1 MVTDPPNKVKPG
13 TVVAD
18 PFSTSTQ
25 AVKPDTIVADPF
37 SAETQPP
44 PKAPAAPVSQAPELD
59 PFGDVI
65 AKPSLAA
72 KQEPMVPT
80 TKMTEG
86 MPFVSQRQN
95 MMELERKEELS
106 AEIARQNMFLNS
118 PFAGMNEEQLNK
130 AKQGIEAEK
139 MAFDKIGQSIVQRT
153 GSLKESA
160 AALEATRKQLE
171 QQIQENPALQ
181 PELSAQYDAA
191 VEAHNKEAR
200 TVQALI
206 PIAED
211 YASKLGLDEMAATM
225 QDYEIKKGQGS
236 WGGAIANKF
245 TGSIGEMFA
254 GVLDFNQVIDKAML
268 NAIGNEKLIEAYDK
282 GTKGASDY
290 ARSATEDLLRIES
303 TTKEYV
309 QEKEKGLL
317 GGAVLGLAGSAAPM
331 MTPGM
336 SGMFFQSYDGA
347 KQEMSGPEWAD
358 VSENEKAA
366 LAATTGIIAASLER
380 FGFSNMAKN
389 TPVVRQILGSSLPKM
404 IPGMSAGQINRL
416 VNAETDSWIRNAI
429 VRTGSG
435 FLAEA
440 ETGATQELADIGMK
454 EMYNEA
460 KGRDLFQ
467 TPESFVDAF
476 GQVVRSGIPEGIG
489 GGIMS
494 APFAYSAARNAGA
507 VGKQQ
512 TEKQYEFMEKLFTDP
527 DYVDTFKA
535 ASEAKVK
542 AGEVTQA
549 EVDRAVDDLQV
560 ASKLMQKM
568 PEDMP
573 ADKRRQA
580 FDLLLEKERL
590 SKKEKAMVE
599 GKVQEIDDKL
609 RKLASIETKTPT
621 TDKTS
626 TNTATIKQ
634 GDGSVSKDGGHRFI
648 VDGRISLPVKGDGS
662 QDAIRETT
670 AWADEVTSLN
680 DGTIILTDPDNGPVQ
695 KLVVGRGDETSF
707 WLEDA
712 KTGEVMWKSGDNIG
726 LLKSRVGNGDI
737 LSTPTA
743 ATAKIDPEGDLTDD
757 QLNALAEDPSL
768 AATKAATSGGVDVN
782 DSAAINEL
790 ATRLQGLNKAGA
802 DYAAIIGKAAKAA
815 TTLRSITPGVNIQV
829 HETAD
834 TIPVGDASSGNRGV
848 LTITGRDANG
858 NAEGTIHINLDQA
871 TENTIAHEIGHV
883 ALRQAFG
890 ADPKLFTQ
898 FKERIKK
905 AVKPSDFKAV
915 EAMMGKDYSS
925 AEAPEEF
932 LADLTQMVSDRI
944 DSGDP
949 LTAKEITAIDKV
961 VAIINDFLKALGID
975 PILVDPRDARATL
988 EFFRDLGTAANA
1000 GVAVNTELAEGVGGV
1015 GTVRSSGKSEIE
1027 AGADAIA
1034 AMNDE
1039 VRDNTEFKEMPG
1051 GYPSYNLYQ
1060 ARNLMKRPSDKLKRV
1075 TDSNSAD
1082 LWTSWHSIANVD
1094 GTLYGVTKYEDP
1106 DAASDEEDSAGFPK
1120 EFVWAYAPLSSP
1132 DSITETQT
1140 SDVAELMTQIRTAR
1154 PVYSKADSN
1163 VVRLLKGSEFLN
1175 AAPAQRK
1182 QMLIDAR
1189 AQDAAERAAQEA
1201 KVVAQ
1206 AKAAGAK
1213 QERVRSKE
1221 DLSKMKEQYKA
1232 FIDSYDAATK
1242 KSMAELEEE
1251 FIARNAK
1258 DVDLARAAIDNLKAQ
1273 LQESKEDLKR
1283 VAKDGFNLGRGI
1295 GSVEGEVRGIGE
1307 GLKQAAA
1314 AQKKI
1319 REDVAA
1325 YLSLIKQKGDISVAQ
1340 SKALINAA
1348 MRIKIGDPASFTKF
1362 ENYVD
1367 KVMDDAAY
1375 AARIE
1380 QVRDLQAKA
1389 TKRKHSLMSGIVKE
1403 FTSIDPENIP
1413 SSLMAD
1419 YVSAL
1424 KNLAKKVPS
1433 YSDMKGLVIQI
1444 SNARPIPTAGKFDS
1458 ATSFSELNQAI
1469 TSIASNQLNSVEDFM
1484 SMLRDMRSVA
1494 KRASELNS
1502 LDPSDPN
1509 YLSDTQYNGLVD
1521 GLALTS
1527 RKLSD
1532 EYIKEVEPLKKA
1544 LIGNIRSITVPY
1556 SSTSSADADPSENLL
1571 QDAATLSDKQLMSL
1585 DPIQLQDLSEL
1596 MAQAVADR
1604 YVDVSRLFPIVTAA
1618 KVYSDAEN
1626 MANNLRK
1633 VKMDQVKLGELL
1645 ARTDVSFWSSVSG
1658 MGARV
1663 ANVFDRGIVAPW
1675 IKADA
1680 GRIRLMR
1687 DTGSKVVDL
1696 KEKYKL
1702 GPKLTDSIKANAM
1715 RKQVPNYVMDKIG
1728 AVVRY
1733 LEEYELGTRVDRSDE
1748 FGQYGTRDMFEPSTL
1763 EKLDKGGAMHTAG
1776 ADQTKKHWEK
1786 AWLSFPKTNGKVDPK
1801 DVYESVTKNDGRY
1814 LSKEEGAF
1822 FNELMEWKAKNI
1834 TPKQRYANAIRGI
1847 PFNELQF
1854 HMPRVKIGPA
1864 STSDAEA
1871 LATPV
1876 TNKNLGLRSGTGY
1889 SRSENQPLGL
1899 FETNI
1904 ESLIHNNAESTGR
1917 DFYFNS
1923 ALKEVS
1929 LALKEAGKNVA
1940 GEGNLEQV
1948 VAVIRDSV
1956 QQSINAGLTP
1966 LPSNGAVEK
1975 LFAAAMSAASMRAL
1989 LRPLRVIP
1997 DLLSSSIDMAGRTGS
2012 LSIYPKA
2019 VTQLNGL
2026 KDDVKRLMDDTN
2038 SNHADRLSI
2047 SRHIEIGRDEIVEQG
2062 KLAKAREYM
2071 SSLAEKIMAAPVW
2084 MTMFESS
2091 FMDAAGQ
2098 KFDMEKYKSSA
2109 IYRATNKEAVNIAAA
2124 QADFVWSRYTG
2135 TGTIVGQKRKNNALF
2150 ADVDSKTKTGRSLAW
2165 MTGYSERQRQALIDS
2180 FRYARETMSSGSGA
2194 GKLKGSGTF
2203 LATAT
2208 GTLISG
2214 LAYAMGMQMAH
2225 LAWMA
2230 AAGDDEEKKKAAENM
2245 EKMKSP
2251 EYAGGEALASM
2262 ASLAGTK
2269 YGSVGRYSIRV
2280 LGSLYYAW
2288 LDSQETPTDPE
2299 AKREFNSRKAWAK
2312 EMVRN
2317 FTYSAPIETSG
2328 KGGSGKAVVHSM
2340 ADAIPVVGSL
2350 SALIEQELEA
2360 VKSSKKLGKEA
2371 ESIEEVAIL
2380 TGQMSLA
2387 LFNTVAFLYGIQ
2399 FSSAALDKKAAGI
2412 MKDQE
2417 LGKTPTTAAGFKART
2432 MSRFNRM
2439 AEDDAQMES
2448 DRAFEDKGL
2457 IDKLLQD
2464 DPNDEE

>member
-25 AVKPDTIVADPF
+25 AVKPGTIVADPF

-65 AKPSLAA
+65 AKPSLVA

-95 MMELERKEELS
+95 LMELERKEELS
-106 AEIARQNMFLNS
+106 AEMARQNMFLNS

-236 WGGAIANKF
+236 WLGAAANKV
-245 TGSIGEMFA
+245 TESVASTFA
-254 GVLDFNQVIDKAML
+254 GVLDFNQVIDR
-268 NAIGNEKLIEAYDK
+268 AILSAVGNKEALDLYDK
-282 GTKGASDY
+282 GTNGVVEYTRGPVA
-290 ARSATEDLLRIES
+290 DLMRIES
-303 TTKEYV
+303 TTKEYI
-309 QEKEKGLL
+309 QEKEKGLI
-317 GGAVLGLAGSAAPM
+317 GGALLGLAGSAVPM
-331 MTPGM
+331 MTPAM
-336 SGMFFQSYDGA
+336 SGIFFQSYDGA

-380 FGFSNMAKN
+380 FGFSNMAKS

-404 IPGMSAGQINRL
+404 LPGMSAGQINRL

-429 VRTGSG
+429 VKTGSG

-440 ETGATQELADIGMK
+440 ETGAAQELADIGMK

-460 KGRDLFQ
+460 KGRNLFQ

-476 GQVVRSGIPEGIG
+476 GQVVRSGIQEGIG

-599 GKVQEIDDKL
+599 GKVQDIDNEL
-609 RKLASIETKTPT
+609 RKLADIETKTPT

-626 TNTATIKQ
+626 TSTATIKQ
-634 GDGSVSKDGGHRFI
+634 NDGSVSKDGGHRFI

-743 ATAKIDPEGDLTDD
+743 ATANIDPEGELTDD
-757 QLNALAEDPSL
+757 QLNAIAEDPSL
-768 AATKAATSGGVDVN
+768 ASTKAATGGGIDVN

-802 DYAAIIGKAAKAA
+802 DYAAIIGKVAKAA

-988 EFFRDLGTAANA
+988 EFFRDLGAAANA

-1106 DAASDEEDSAGFPK
+1106 DASGDEEDSAGFPK

-1132 DSITETQT
+1132 GSITETQT
-1140 SDVAELMTQIRTAR
+1140 NDVAELMSQIRTTK

-1201 KVVAQ
+1201 KVIAQ

-1348 MRIKIGDPASFTKF
+1348 MRIKVGNEESFAKF
-1362 ENYVD
+1362 EQKVD
-1367 KVMDDAAY
+1367 KVMDDVAY

-1380 QVRDLQAKA
+1380 QIRKLQAKA
-1389 TKRKHSLMSGIVKE
+1389 NKKKHSINGSLAQA
-1403 FTSIDPENIP
+1403 FTSIDPELIP
-1413 SSLMAD
+1413 DALMPR
-1419 YVSAL
+1419 YISAL
-1424 KNLAKKVPS
+1424 TELSQKNPRYAT
-1433 YSDMKGLVIQI
+1433 M
-1444 SNARPIPTAGKFDS
+1444 TA
-1458 ATSFSELNQAI
+1458 
-1469 TSIASNQLNSVEDFM
+1469 IASGVEALKQPQSTGKYDAADTYKKLEAASNEILGNKLATVEDYTR
-1484 SMLRDMRSVA
+1484 MLADVRDFNRQANALLENGTIDGDQYAQLTDGSAKTIREFNEQNKDVIDPIRKSVIGDIKVSRSYVDLG
-1494 KRASELNS
+1494 RTE
-1502 LDPSDPN
+1502 DPD
-1509 YLSDTQYNGLVD
+1509 
-1521 GLALTS
+1521 
-1527 RKLSD
+1527 
-1532 EYIKEVEPLKKA
+1532 KK
-1544 LIGNIRSITVPY
+1544 
-1556 SSTSSADADPSENLL
+1556 LL
-1571 QDAATLSDKQLMSL
+1571 QDAATLSDKQMMAL
-1585 DPIQLQDLSEL
+1585 DPVQLQDLSEL
-1596 MAQAVADR
+1596 ISNGVTDG

-1702 GPKLTDSIKANAM
+1702 GPKFTDSIKANAM

-1801 DVYESVTKNDGRY
+1801 DVYESVAKNDGRY
-1814 LSKEEGAF
+1814 LSKKEGAF

-1889 SRSENQPLGL
+1889 SRSDNQPLGL

-1966 LPSNGAVEK
+1966 LPSNGAGEK

-2360 VKSSKKLGKEA
+2360 AKSSKKLEKGA
-2371 ESIEEVAIL
+2371 EGVEEVAIL

-2387 LFNTVAFLYGIQ
+2387 LFNTIAFLYGIQ